1 MLAVAVLVK
10 AQFVAYE
17 VSVYPTVSKATS
29 A

>member
-1 MLAVAVLVK
+1 MSGVAVEVK